1 MLPNNGVFLNG
12 VLRHKLLNYPFASWS
27 FISLDFLLLHTAHY
41 DKNMV
46 LPLLVFKTS
55 EPTFSVFYLN
65 FKQYVN
71 MFYNSYYINN
81 LGLILFQLPFSWG
94 SRFRNFDFLDIL
106 LPHLDF
112 CLITFFVIIIFLNQ
126 H

>member
-71 MFYNSYYINN
+71 MFYNSY
-81 LGLILFQLPFSWG
+81 
-94 SRFRNFDFLDIL
+94 
-106 LPHLDF
+106 
-112 CLITFFVIIIFLNQ
+112 
-126 H
+126 